1 MSPPP
6 AASPPFSHAAS
17 LAHYETKN
25 SFELMVMAKL
35 RCVSDAGENQVII
48 ARLMAQDRENG
59 TWPGKY
65 EEPGAADATKTDGEA
80 EEMNGEQG
88 VVVPVERVLGE
99 EERTPEPGVG
109 GAGRADHV
117 PVAIVSG
124 DRRARTATAGTTAT
138 STRSGSPII
147 PLSQLAKEWDQD
159 WGAPF
164 AFPLAATTGSKPQ
177 AKPQAKPVTPTESV
191 SSGSKSPATPT
202 SPVSQASPVSQTSP
216 ISQASRVSLAT
227 PASSPPTIPAS
238 LKSNPY
244 TLLMSD
250 EQDDEEEDEEED
262 DEEEEEK
269 EKEEEE
275 SENEGLITP
284 LKMYTEKARAAA
296 ESTRAEV
303 TYAAT
308 FSKDT
313 AAAPTEQTE
322 NLPAP
327 DSLASSE
334 PSEVMSAP
342 GVGVLPEAPVV
353 VRDFGAMVSNSPSS
367 SRSLEEAA
375 HKSDVAAFYNMA
387 SPSPVQPAMSTKNMP
402 VQVLARAP
410 PSPPSSPPQHTHFV
424 PPSPAPSK
432 TNHQPHNEKRKQDK
446 VTAPSNMY
454 DVLIT
459 DDPVD
464 ADETASAS
472 VNTDDERDGDSAVE
486 TAPAPGAQKKKNRR
500 RGKKGGKKVQAM
512 KQKVDQTVDVPV
524 VIQKTQTVVTPKPKP
539 MKMEMSQALGVAA
552 IVMVLVALLGARVI
566 V

>member
-35 RCVSDAGENQVII
+35 RCVSDAGENQEII

-59 TWPGKY
+59 TWPGKC
-65 EEPGAADATKTDGEA
+65 EGPGPAAATKTDGVA
-80 EEMNGEQG
+80 EKEDGEE
-88 VVVPVERVLGE
+88 VVVMPAARVLRK
-99 EERTPEPGVG
+99 EERTDGTGVG
-109 GAGRADHV
+109 GVGRAYHV

-124 DRRARTATAGTTAT
+124 DRRARAAIASAATTGI
-138 STRSGSPII
+138 RSRSPII
-147 PLSQLAKEWDQD
+147 PLSQLAKEWDED

-177 AKPQAKPVTPTESV
+177 AKPATPTESV
-191 SSGSKSPATPT
+191 SSGSKSPVTP
-202 SPVSQASPVSQTSP
+202 ASPRSQT
-216 ISQASRVSLAT
+216 SRVSLAT

-244 TLLMSD
+244 NLLMSD
-250 EQDDEEEDEEED
+250 EQDDEEKED
-262 DEEEEEK
+262 DEEE
-269 EKEEEE
+269 EEEE
-275 SENEGLITP
+275 SENEGLIIP

-308 FSKDT
+308 FSRDT

-353 VRDFGAMVSNSPSS
+353 VRDFGDMVSNSPSS
-367 SRSLEEAA
+367 SRPLEEAA

-387 SPSPVQPAMSTKNMP
+387 SPSPVQPAMSTKNTP

>member
-35 RCVSDAGENQVII
+35 RCVSDAGENQEII

-59 TWPGKY
+59 TWPGKC
-65 EEPGAADATKTDGEA
+65 EGPGPAAATKTDGVA
-80 EEMNGEQG
+80 EKEDGEE
-88 VVVPVERVLGE
+88 VVVMPAARVLRK
-99 EERTPEPGVG
+99 EERTDGTGVG
-109 GAGRADHV
+109 GEGRAYHV

-124 DRRARTATAGTTAT
+124 DRRARAAIASAATTGI
-138 STRSGSPII
+138 RSRSPII
-147 PLSQLAKEWDQD
+147 PLSQLAKEWDED

-177 AKPQAKPVTPTESV
+177 AKPATPTESV
-191 SSGSKSPATPT
+191 SSGSKSPVTP
-202 SPVSQASPVSQTSP
+202 ASPRSQT
-216 ISQASRVSLAT
+216 SRVSLAT

-244 TLLMSD
+244 NLLMSD
-250 EQDDEEEDEEED
+250 EQDDEEKED
-262 DEEEEEK
+262 DEEE
-269 EKEEEE
+269 EEEE
-275 SENEGLITP
+275 SENEGLIIP

-375 HKSDVAAFYNMA
+375 HKSDVAAFYNM
-387 SPSPVQPAMSTKNMP
+387 PPLSPVQPATSTKNTP
-402 VQVLARAP
+402 VQVFVSAP
-410 PSPPSSPPQHTHFV
+410 PSPPSSPPQQTHTV
-424 PPSPAPSK
+424 PPSPAPTKK
-432 TNHQPHNEKRKQDK
+432 THQPRNENRKQDQA
-446 VTAPSNMY
+446 VVSSNMW
-454 DVLIT
+454 DVLAADDTGDGDDTASTPVAVDT
-459 DDPVD
+459 DDNNEVD
-464 ADETASAS
+464 SEDE
-472 VNTDDERDGDSAVE
+472 
-486 TAPAPGAQKKKNRR
+486 APQARQAQKKKNRR

-512 KQKVDQTVDVPV
+512 KQKVEQAVEVPV
-524 VIQKTQTVVTPKPKP
+524 VVAPVLQQSVSMTAKVGK
-539 MKMEMSQALGVAA
+539 KMEMSQALGVAA
-552 IVMVLVALLGARVI
+552 IVMVLVALLGVRV
-566 V
+566 VG

>member
-35 RCVSDAGENQVII
+35 RCISDAGENQEII

-65 EEPGAADATKTDGEA
+65 EEPGAADATKTDGVA
-80 EEMNGEQG
+80 EEKDGEE
-88 VVVPVERVLGE
+88 VVKVSVEGGLGK
-99 EERTPEPGVG
+99 EERTPKAGV
-109 GAGRADHV
+109 AGEGKADRV

-138 STRSGSPII
+138 STRSRSPII

-177 AKPQAKPVTPTESV
+177 AKPVTPTESV

-202 SPVSQASPVSQTSP
+202 SPVSQVSPVSQ
-216 ISQASRVSLAT
+216 ASRASLAT
-227 PASSPPTIPAS
+227 PASSPPAIPAS

-244 TLLMSD
+244 TLLMND
-250 EQDDEEEDEEED
+250 EQDDEEKED
-262 DEEEEEK
+262 DEEEEE
-269 EKEEEE
+269 EEEE
-275 SENEGLITP
+275 SENEGLIIP

-308 FSKDT
+308 SSSKDT
-313 AAAPTEQTE
+313 AAAPMEQPE

-334 PSEVMSAP
+334 PSEVMSALGG
-342 GVGVLPEAPVV
+342 GVISEAPVV
-353 VRDFGAMVSNSPSS
+353 VRDFGAMVSPSS
-367 SRSLEEAA
+367 LRSSSPEEAA
-375 HKSDVAAFYNMA
+375 HKSDVAAFYNR
-387 SPSPVQPAMSTKNMP
+387 PSQTATMP
-402 VQVLARAP
+402 VQISARAP

-432 TNHQPHNEKRKQDK
+432 TNHQPHNEKRKQDQA
-446 VTAPSNMY
+446 VVSSNMWH
-454 DVLIT
+454 VLAADDTGDADDAASAPVAVDT
-459 DDPVD
+459 DDNNEVD
-464 ADETASAS
+464 SEDE
-472 VNTDDERDGDSAVE
+472 
-486 TAPAPGAQKKKNRR
+486 APQARQAQKKKNRR

-512 KQKVDQTVDVPV
+512 KQKVEQAVEVPV
-524 VIQKTQTVVTPKPKP
+524 VVAPVLQQSVAMTAKVGK
-539 MKMEMSQALGVAA
+539 KMEMSQALGVAA
-552 IVMVLVALLGARVI
+552 IVMVLVALFGVRV
-566 V
+566 VG

>member
-25 SFELMVMAKL
+25 SFELMVLAKL
-35 RCVSDAGENQVII
+35 RCISDAGENQEII

-65 EEPGAADATKTDGEA
+65 EEAVTETNVVAEKKDGEEVGVA
-80 EEMNGEQG
+80 PVVGALGKEEM
-88 VVVPVERVLGE
+88 
-99 EERTPEPGVG
+99 TPEAGVG
-109 GAGRADHV
+109 GEERADHV
-117 PVAIVSG
+117 PTAIFPE
-124 DRRARTATAGTTAT
+124 DRRGRAATASTTAT
-138 STRSGSPII
+138 STRSRSPII
-147 PLSQLAKEWDQD
+147 PLSQLAQEWDQD

-177 AKPQAKPVTPTESV
+177 AKPVTPSESV

-202 SPVSQASPVSQTSP
+202 SP
-216 ISQASRVSLAT
+216 ISQASRTSLAT

-244 TLLMSD
+244 NLLMGD
-250 EQDDEEEDEEED
+250 EQDDEEG
-262 DEEEEEK
+262 DEEEEE
-269 EKEEEE
+269 EEEE
-275 SENEGLITP
+275 DENEGLITP

-313 AAAPTEQTE
+313 AAAPTEQRE

-327 DSLASSE
+327 DLLASFE
-334 PSEVMSAP
+334 PSAEVMSAP
-342 GVGVLPEAPVV
+342 GGDVLPESPVV
-353 VRDFGAMVSNSPSS
+353 VRDFGAVISS
-367 SRSLEEAA
+367 SQSSSPEEAA
-375 HKSDVAAFYNMA
+375 HKADVVAFYNMP
-387 SPSPVQPAMSTKNMP
+387 SPSPVQPATSTKNMP
-402 VQVLARAP
+402 VQTFMSAP
-410 PSPPSSPPQHTHFV
+410 PSPPSSPPQHTHTV
-424 PPSPAPSK
+424 PSSPAPTK
-432 TNHQPHNEKRKQDK
+432 TIHQPRNEKRKQDK
-446 VTAPSNMY
+446 VAAPSNMY

-464 ADETASAS
+464 ADDTASAP
-472 VNTDDERDGDSAVE
+472 VDTDDERDGDSDVE
-486 TAPAPGAQKKKNRR
+486 TAAASNAQKKKNRR

-512 KQKVDQTVDVPV
+512 KHKVEQAVQVPV
-524 VIQKTQTVVTPKPKP
+524 VVAPILQQSVAMTAKVGK
-539 MKMEMSQALGVAA
+539 KMEMSHALGVAA
-552 IVMVLVALLGARVI
+552 IVMILVALLGARVLG
-566 V
+566 

>member
-35 RCVSDAGENQVII
+35 RCVSDAGENQEII

-88 VVVPVERVLGE
+88 VVVPVERVFGK
-99 EERTPEPGVG
+99 EERTPEAGVG

-138 STRSGSPII
+138 STRSRSPII

-177 AKPQAKPVTPTESV
+177 AKPVTPSESV

-202 SPVSQASPVSQTSP
+202 SPTSPV
-216 ISQASRVSLAT
+216 SQASRVSLAT

-244 TLLMSD
+244 NLLMSD
-250 EQDDEEEDEEED
+250 EQDDE
-262 DEEEEEK
+262 EEEEEK

-284 LKMYTEKARAAA
+284 LNIFTGKARAAA

-313 AAAPTEQTE
+313 AAAPTEQRGS
-322 NLPAP
+322 LPAP
-327 DSLASSE
+327 VSSASCAAAE
-334 PSEVMSAP
+334 AEVMSTL
-342 GVGVLPEAPVV
+342 GGGVLPEAPVV
-353 VRDFGAMVSNSPSS
+353 VRDFGAMVSPSSLS
-367 SRSLEEAA
+367 SRSPEEAA
-375 HKSDVAAFYNMA
+375 FKSDVAAFYNM
-387 SPSPVQPAMSTKNMP
+387 PPLSPVQPATSTKNTP
-402 VQVLARAP
+402 VKIFVSAP
-410 PSPPSSPPQHTHFV
+410 PSPLSSPPQYSHTV
-424 PPSPAPSK
+424 PSSPAPTKK
-432 TNHQPHNEKRKQDK
+432 THQPRNEKRKQDQA
-446 VTAPSNMY
+446 VVSSNMW
-454 DVLIT
+454 DVLAA
-459 DDPVD
+459 DDTGD
-464 ADETASAS
+464 GDDTASAP
-472 VNTDDERDGDSAVE
+472 VDTDDNDEDDSGDEVSQ
-486 TAPAPGAQKKKNRR
+486 APKAQKKKNKR

-512 KQKVDQTVDVPV
+512 KQKVEQAVDVPV
-524 VIQKTQTVVTPKPKP
+524 VIQQIKTVVKPKLKP
-539 MKMEMSQALGVAA
+539 MKMEMEMSKALGVAA
-552 IVMVLVALLGARVI
+552 IVMVLVALLGTRVL

>member
-35 RCVSDAGENQVII
+35 RCVSDAGENQEII

-88 VVVPVERVLGE
+88 VVVPVERVFGK
-99 EERTPEPGVG
+99 EERTPEAGVG

-124 DRRARTATAGTTAT
+124 DRRARAVTASTTAT
-138 STRSGSPII
+138 STRSRSPIM
-147 PLSQLAKEWDQD
+147 PLSQLAQEWDQD

-164 AFPLAATTGSKPQ
+164 AFPLAVPIGSKPQ
-177 AKPQAKPVTPTESV
+177 AKAKPVTPTESV
-191 SSGSKSPATPT
+191 SSGSKSPATPA
-202 SPVSQASPVSQTSP
+202 SPRSQASPV
-216 ISQASRVSLAT
+216 SQASRVSLAT
-227 PASSPPTIPAS
+227 PASSPPPIPAS

-244 TLLMSD
+244 NLLMSD
-250 EQDDEEEDEEED
+250 EQDDEEKE
-262 DEEEEEK
+262 DEEEEE
-269 EKEEEE
+269 EEGEEEEEEEEE
-275 SENEGLITP
+275 SENEGLIIP

-313 AAAPTEQTE
+313 VAAPAEQVE

-327 DSLASSE
+327 DSLASFE
-334 PSEVMSAP
+334 PSAEVMSAP
-342 GVGVLPEAPVV
+342 GVGVFPEAPVV

-375 HKSDVAAFYNMA
+375 HKSDVAAFYNM
-387 SPSPVQPAMSTKNMP
+387 PPLSPVQPATSTKNTP
-402 VQVLARAP
+402 VQVFVSAP
-410 PSPPSSPPQHTHFV
+410 PSPPSSPPQQTHTV
-424 PPSPAPSK
+424 PPSPAPTKK
-432 TNHQPHNEKRKQDK
+432 THQPRNENRKQDQA
-446 VTAPSNMY
+446 VVSSNMW
-454 DVLIT
+454 DVLAADDTGDGDDTASTPVAVDT
-459 DDPVD
+459 DDNNEVD
-464 ADETASAS
+464 SEDESPQA
-472 VNTDDERDGDSAVE
+472 RQ
-486 TAPAPGAQKKKNRR
+486 AQKKKNRR

-512 KQKVDQTVDVPV
+512 KQKVEQAVEVPV
-524 VIQKTQTVVTPKPKP
+524 VVAPVLQQSVSMTAKVGK
-539 MKMEMSQALGVAA
+539 KMEMSQALGVAA
-552 IVMVLVALLGARVI
+552 IVMVLVALLGVRV
-566 V
+566 VG

>member
-35 RCVSDAGENQVII
+35 RCISDAGENQEII

-65 EEPGAADATKTDGEA
+65 EGPGAAAMKTDIVAAEKKGEDG
-80 EEMNGEQG
+80 EE
-88 VVVPVERVLGE
+88 VVMAPVERILVK
-99 EERTPEPGVG
+99 EERTPEAGVG
-109 GAGRADHV
+109 GEGRADHV

-124 DRRARTATAGTTAT
+124 DRRGRAATANTAAT
-138 STRSGSPII
+138 STRSRSPII

-177 AKPQAKPVTPTESV
+177 AKAKPVTPTESV
-191 SSGSKSPATPT
+191 SSGSKSPVTP
-202 SPVSQASPVSQTSP
+202 ASPRSQT
-216 ISQASRVSLAT
+216 SRVSLAT

-244 TLLMSD
+244 NLLMSD
-250 EQDDEEEDEEED
+250 EQDDDEDE
-262 DEEEEEK
+262 DEEEEE
-269 EKEEEE
+269 EEEEEE
-275 SENEGLITP
+275 SENEGLIIP

-296 ESTRAEV
+296 ESTGAEI

-308 FSKDT
+308 SSSKD
-313 AAAPTEQTE
+313 AVAAPTEQTE

-327 DSLASSE
+327 DSLASFE

-342 GVGVLPEAPVV
+342 GGDVMTEAPVV

-367 SRSLEEAA
+367 SRSLKEAA
-375 HKSDVAAFYNMA
+375 HKSDVAAFYNM
-387 SPSPVQPAMSTKNMP
+387 PPLSPVQPATSTKNTP
-402 VQVLARAP
+402 VQVFVSAP
-410 PSPPSSPPQHTHFV
+410 PSPPSSPPQHTHTV
-424 PPSPAPSK
+424 PSSSAPTKK
-432 TNHQPHNEKRKQDK
+432 THQRRKPDK

-464 ADETASAS
+464 ADDTASAL
-472 VNTDDERDGDSAVE
+472 VDTDDERDGDSDVK
-486 TAPAPGAQKKKNRR
+486 TAPVPGAQKKKNRR

-512 KQKVDQTVDVPV
+512 KQKVEQAVEVPV
-524 VIQKTQTVVTPKPKP
+524 VVAPVLQQTVAMSVKVGK
-539 MKMEMSQALGVAA
+539 KMELSQALGVAA
-552 IVMVLVALLGARVI
+552 IVMVLVALLGARVLG
-566 V
+566 